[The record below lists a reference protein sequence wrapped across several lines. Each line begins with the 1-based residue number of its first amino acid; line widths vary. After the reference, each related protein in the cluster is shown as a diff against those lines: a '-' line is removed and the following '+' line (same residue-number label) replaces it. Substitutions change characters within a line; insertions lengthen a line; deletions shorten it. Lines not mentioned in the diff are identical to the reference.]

1 MTLKDNVVVIDEAHN
16 LLDALND
23 MHSVT
28 LTVSAPSSGA
38 THATPHHLTPHT
50 SPYIQARHL
59 SEVSA
64 QLAQYAER
72 YNSRFK
78 PANRIAVQQ
87 LLNVVRALRRSLL
100 PRTAPPP
107 PAGAAA
113 AGGVGGGGGGGVG
126 GGGGAADEQMLKLNA
141 YLCSLNIDNINLFDL
156 RAFCH
161 ASEIAK
167 KLRGYADAQH
177 AVRRHGCGGSG
188 VGSGGSDGG
197 GGGASTLHPVIQLLD
212 ALTNSDADARVLLHI
227 PPPSPPPAAAASA
240 SAAAASSS
248 SSSAAA
254 ASATAA
260 AAVKS

>member
-28 LTVSAPSSGA
+28 LT
-38 THATPHHLTPHT
+38 
-50 SPYIQARHL
+50 ARHL

-107 PAGAAA
+107 PAGTAAS
-113 AGGVGGGGGGGVG
+113 
-126 GGGGAADEQMLKLNA
+126 GGGAAEEQMLKLNA

-177 AVRRHGCGGSG
+177 AVRRHGCGGSD
-188 VGSGGSDGG
+188 GGGG

-227 PPPSPPPAAAASA
+227 PPLWRPYAQPSAKPPH
-240 SAAAASSS
+240 
-248 SSSAAA
+248 
-254 ASATAA
+254 
-260 AAVKS
+260 